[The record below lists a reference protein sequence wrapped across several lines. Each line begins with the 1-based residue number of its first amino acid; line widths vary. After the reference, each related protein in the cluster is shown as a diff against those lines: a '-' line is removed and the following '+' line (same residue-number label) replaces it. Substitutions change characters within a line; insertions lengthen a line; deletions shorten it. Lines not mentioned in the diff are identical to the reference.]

1 LYTMR
6 ELRIKNQKLHKTGK
20 FHQVSLVLLK

>member
-1 LYTMR
+1 MR